1 MGLDVGP
8 KSQELFRSAVLSA
21 KTILWNGFVVVR
33 IVTHALLNVS
43 SQSCRCL

>member
-8 KSQELFRSAVLSA
+8 KSQALFHSAVLSA
-21 KTILWNGFVVVR
+21 KTILWNGSVIVR
-33 IVTHALLNVS
+33 INTHAPLNVR